1 MPEEE
6 VGKIRHDEEIG
17 KRSPRE
23 IAMREDRIKLRIKCN
38 KEETKG
44 RRKKKA
50 DESVVFVYRAR
61 ANEKVEKK
69 QTEVKIS
76 KNDGRSKKQMS
87 VFRGSMEKNKTRR
100 NKRIDY

>member
-1 MPEEE
+1 MPEVED
-6 VGKIRHDEEIG
+6 GKIRHGEKIG

-44 RRKKKA
+44 EKKA
-50 DESVVFVYRAR
+50 DESVVFVYRV
-61 ANEKVEKK
+61 NEKAEKK

-76 KNDGRSKKQMS
+76 KNDGRSKKPVKQIR
-87 VFRGSMEKNKTRR
+87 VFRRSMEENKTRR